1 MDCTCNGDRASFDPD
16 QLFGAQGIL
25 RKHTAG
31 SALVKVGATKV
42 LAGVQLQ
49 VRFMRRVPQASLA
62 WQVWPFL

>member
-1 MDCTCNGDRASFDPD
+1 MDCKCRADRAYIDPD
-16 QLFGAQGIL
+16 QLLGAQGIL

-49 VRFMRRVPQASLA
+49 VRVTRRVQQASLA
-62 WQVWPFL
+62 WSFL